1 MRLQELPLL
10 KHLYDGDDIVLSAPT
25 WKELHVRGCWSL
37 QHLPRLS
44 QEDLNQAVQVSGERA
59 WWEKLIWDDDSSL
72 THRSY
77 YNCKFPLPFAS
88 FNERATVTS
97 YLR

>member
-10 KHLYDGDDIVLSAPT
+10 KHLCTDMEGAP
-25 WKELHVRGCWSL
+25 CA
-37 QHLPRLS
+37 